1 MEGRDEKMFA
11 TWTSNFGVRTSSKTS
26 TMHVKGVLAETL
38 VKTSVALAILYEI
51 SRVAL
56 SSFGYDE

>member
-1 MEGRDEKMFA
+1 
-11 TWTSNFGVRTSSKTS
+11 
-26 TMHVKGVLAETL
+26 MHVKGVLAETL